1 MKINYRLKGSRRVS
15 STEVLGMFF
24 HTIGHDVGNRLAQEW
39 FQHSGETMSRYFGEA
54 IYTICRLFVDLIK
67 SFDPEFKDIPK
78 EILRDSRYM
87 SHFKVN
93 DYQLNLYTL

>member
-1 MKINYRLKGSRRVS
+1 
-15 STEVLGMFF
+15 
-24 HTIGHDVGNRLAQEW
+24 
-39 FQHSGETMSRYFGEA
+39 MSRYFGEA